1 MTRQC
6 QTQVRAACAYLRHGA
21 LTVYICA
28 AAEQRRC
35 HLLGAWGKVEEWS
48 FDQVHTYIKT
58 NKMLARYVARS
69 DVDID
74 WPLIPGHAIAS
85 AWADAATPADRQSEV
100 EVLLAVAG
108 FGVKAKAAARFLC
121 VAVNYGKCLWCCVS

>member
-6 QTQVRAACAYLRHGA
+6 QTQGRAACAYLRHGA
-21 LTVYICA
+21 LTGYICA
-28 AAEQRRC
+28 AAEQRRR

-48 FDQVHTYIKT
+48 FDQVRTYIKT

-74 WPLIPGHAIAS
+74 WPLIPGYAIAE
-85 AWADAATPADRQSEV
+85 AANDRESE
-100 EVLLAVAG
+100 LTD
-108 FGVKAKAAARFLC
+108 RFL
-121 VAVNYGKCLWCCVS
+121 